1 MENPIDITEQALTDS
16 PELQAATAEESDEI
30 AELKATIA
38 QLQIDIKD
46 AKEAQARANADSYN
60 AQKRMESETEKAKRF
75 ALQKFA
81 KDLLDVVDN
90 LERAIASAGENA
102 AIVEGIQLTHKSLL
116 DILSRHGVS
125 AIDPVGEKFN
135 PEHHEAVGIDP
146 NAAAD
151 TVGVVLQKGYLLHD
165 RLLRPAMVQVGQ

>member
-1 MENPIDITEQALTDS
+1 MENPIDTTQPTTDDN
-16 PELQAATAEESDEI
+16 PEMQESTVQSDEI
-30 AELKATIA
+30 ASLKAVIA
-38 QLQIDIKD
+38 QLQIDVKD

-90 LERAIASAGENA
+90 LERAIASAGENTA
-102 AIVEGIQLTHKSLL
+102 LVEGILLTHKSLL
-116 DILSRHGVS
+116 DILARHGVS